1 MYLKKYDWSEERL
14 PDKEALELCGK
25 IVIGEGIESVSDCR
39 IARKTRAIDFQGD
52 NWSISIYDTGRVY
65 LLRNSMG
72 GCHNNNPIIDNL
84 LLETQWIDPKV
95 ELPKDAETD
104 DDNINYV
111 IKLKNGIMKAEYHS
125 PIFYVYDKNDNETL
139 YNKNEIIGWLSA
151 ENVVM

>member
-1 MYLKKYDWSEERL
+1 MYLKKYDLDMISDEKAKKL
-14 PDKEALELCGK
+14 LEL
-25 IVIGEGIESVSDCR
+25 S
-39 IARKTRAIDFQGD
+39 T
-52 NWSISIYDTGRVY
+52 
-65 LLRNSMG
+65 
-72 GCHNNNPIIDNL
+72 NNPPELVGIYNNRTDGSIAVRSLTPSFKLVIVDSGNMFISYNGRFAVILNAPAVHNL